1 MKTTP
6 CLYTLIAAATLA
18 IGGNA
23 LAQAGPPTSTAGGG
37 CTATGNAMRGGN
49 LGGHATNTPCGPAAA
64 VAPAIITPVPAA
76 AAPAAPAPVAAAPAA
91 STGMGAPA
99 VAAETPAAP
108 ARSAPVR
115 VAKADRN

>member
-23 LAQAGPPTSTAGGG
+23 LAQASPPTSTAGAG

-49 LGGHATNTPCGPAAA
+49 LSGSPSDKACGGATAAA
-64 VAPAIITPVPAA
+64 TGTNAPAA
-76 AAPAAPAPVAAAPAA
+76 AAPMATAPAATAPAA

-99 VAAETPAAP
+99 TTSETPAAP
-108 ARSAPVR
+108 ARAPVR